1 MEMRYPGDAQVIR
14 PNESTNGTG
23 VPGGPGVKN
32 PPANAE
38 GLGSIPG

>member
-1 MEMRYPGDAQVIR
+1 MRYPGDAEVIR

-32 PPANAE
+32 LPANA
-38 GLGSIPG
+38 GCLGSILG